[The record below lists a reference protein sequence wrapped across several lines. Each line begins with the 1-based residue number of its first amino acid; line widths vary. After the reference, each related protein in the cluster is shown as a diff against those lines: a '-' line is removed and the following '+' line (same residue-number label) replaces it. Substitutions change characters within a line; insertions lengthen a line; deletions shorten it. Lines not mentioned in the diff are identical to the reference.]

1 MPPRHKQEDGLS
13 LSHRVKGARRKM
25 SQNTTTQ
32 QDTQLTDG
40 QLFMQRL
47 NGVIGIIAIISTFVY
62 LQPKWGEWTQLAI
75 FPLIASVALAVLI
88 TATRI
93 TLRIR
98 AKRNERLIDGLRP
111 LLGPSWNP
119 KTDLKTARYKNGRPR
134 KIVIDYPNSIPDH
147 EPEWRKR
154 VEEMTRRRMEVEKVN
169 VKWNTHKGIVDI
181 RAKTTVTETEQ
192 QEAIFQ
198 KSEQRVH
205 DILRP
210 MFGTDI
216 KITVQEWQEPQGSK
230 K

>member
-1 MPPRHKQEDGLS
+1 
-13 LSHRVKGARRKM
+13 M

-32 QDTQLTDG
+32 QDTQLTGG

-62 LQPKWGEWTQLAI
+62 LQPKWGEWTELAI

-93 TLRIR
+93 MLRIR
-98 AKRNERLIDGLRP
+98 AKRNERLIEGLRP
-111 LLGPSWNP
+111 LLGSSWNP
-119 KTDLKTARYKNGRPR
+119 KTDLKTAHYKNGRPR

-154 VEEMTRRRMEVEKVN
+154 IEEMARRRMEVEKVN
-169 VKWNTHKGIVDI
+169 VKWNTHKGVVDI
-181 RAKTTVTETEQ
+181 RAKTTVTETEH